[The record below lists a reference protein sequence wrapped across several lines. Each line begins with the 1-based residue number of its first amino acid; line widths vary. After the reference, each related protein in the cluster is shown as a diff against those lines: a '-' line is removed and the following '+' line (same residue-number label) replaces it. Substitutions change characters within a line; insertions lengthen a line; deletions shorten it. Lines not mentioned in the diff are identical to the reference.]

1 MKSFLIL
8 RFAQGDL
15 YLDQGLI
22 MKRQQSDRLTD
33 RE

>member
-15 YLDQGLI
+15 YLDHGLI